1 MRRRVRR
8 RVRRSVRRRV
18 RPGVR
23 SSGPSLAAA
32 LRRWAPAALL
42 ALVLLGALPSGLGAQ
57 EDSLTARI
65 ERSQQ
70 RLEQIRNERDQLR
83 QEMSRLENQ
92 VHAVSEEIS
101 NLEQRIRQSASVVE
115 EIRVQLSAV
124 EEQVDRTTR
133 ELLHA
138 RDRLTAG
145 QVELRARLE
154 EIYKRGDRGPVQ
166 VLLGSE
172 SFSDLLNRYKYL
184 HLVTLHDRILVN
196 QVKELE
202 DRLSGYRSE
211 LSSQR
216 EWLES
221 LRRQRTRELQE
232 LEQLRRQRRQRLQQ
246 VRARRSRAEDQ
257 IASLTQEEEDL
268 RQLLAQL
275 EKARRRAERETGA
288 ASTSTLRTSDVGQLD
303 WPVQGEV
310 VYDYGPDRREGSTT
324 MREGIGIGAEPG
336 TPVRAVEAG
345 EVVWAGPRGLY
356 GPSVIV
362 SHGGGYYSL
371 YLYLQ
376 GLRVN
381 EGEQV
386 QGGQVVG
393 EVGGVGSP
401 EGPHVEFQ
409 IREPSSS
416 GEPRAV
422 DPVKWLRNRQ

>member
-1 MRRRVRR
+1 MQ
-8 RVRRSVRRRV
+8 RSASP
-18 RPGVR
+18 RPDPAAPPGSRGVSPR
-23 SSGPSLAAA
+23 AS
-32 LRRWAPAALL
+32 APAALL
-42 ALVLLGALPSGLGAQ
+42 LSLLLLPALPAGLRAQ
-57 EDSLTARI
+57 QDSLDARI
-65 ERSQQ
+65 ERSQE
-70 RLEQIRNERDQLR
+70 RLEQIRRERKQLR
-83 QEMSRLENQ
+83 EEMSRLENQ

-133 ELLHA
+133 ELLRA
-138 RDRLTAG
+138 RDRLTAA
-145 QVELRARLE
+145 QVELRSRLE
-154 EIYKRGDRGPVQ
+154 EIYKRGDRDPVQ
-166 VLLGSE
+166 VLLGSD

-184 HLVTLHDRILVN
+184 HLITVHDRILVN

-202 DRLSGYRSE
+202 DRLAGYRSE

-216 EWLES
+216 DWLES
-221 LRRQRTRELQE
+221 LRRQRTRELEE

-246 VRARRSRAEDQ
+246 VRARRSRAEDR
-257 IASLTQEEEDL
+257 IGSLTQEEEEL

-275 EKARRRAERETGA
+275 EKARRRAEREAGRATEP
-288 ASTSTLRTSDVGQLD
+288 TLRTSDVGQLD

-310 VYDYGPDRREGSTT
+310 VYDFGADREEGSTM

-336 TPVRAVEAG
+336 TPVRAVESG
-345 EVVWAGPRGLY
+345 EVVWAGSRGLY

-376 GLRVN
+376 GLRVD

-386 QGGQVVG
+386 GAGQVVG

-401 EGPHVEFQ
+401 EGPHLEFQ
-409 IREPSSS
+409 IREPTSS